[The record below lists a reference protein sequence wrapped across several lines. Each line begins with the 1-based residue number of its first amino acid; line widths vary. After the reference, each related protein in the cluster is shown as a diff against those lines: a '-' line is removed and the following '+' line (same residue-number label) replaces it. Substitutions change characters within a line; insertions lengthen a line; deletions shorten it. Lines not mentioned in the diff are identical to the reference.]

1 MSQKHSDAAV
11 MLLKLDAALP
21 TAEIP
26 PPPPPHPTPFLFFSP
41 TPLSA
46 EETERFHM
54 GKPGAS
60 QISLTVGMKY
70 TVCTYHHIIRPKGIP
85 AMD

>member
-26 PPPPPHPTPFLFFSP
+26 PPAVLTG
-41 TPLSA
+41 LSGIVVN
-46 EETERFHM
+46 M
-54 GKPGAS
+54 
-60 QISLTVGMKY
+60 SLDT
-70 TVCTYHHIIRPKGIP
+70 
-85 AMD
+85 

>member
-26 PPPPPHPTPFLFFSP
+26 PPTPPPAVLTG
-41 TPLSA
+41 LSGIVVN
-46 EETERFHM
+46 M
-54 GKPGAS
+54 
-60 QISLTVGMKY
+60 SLDT
-70 TVCTYHHIIRPKGIP
+70 
-85 AMD
+85 

>member
-26 PPPPPHPTPFLFFSP
+26 PPPPPPPAVLTG
-41 TPLSA
+41 LSGIVVN
-46 EETERFHM
+46 M
-54 GKPGAS
+54 
-60 QISLTVGMKY
+60 SLDT
-70 TVCTYHHIIRPKGIP
+70 
-85 AMD
+85 

>member
-26 PPPPPHPTPFLFFSP
+26 PPPHAVLTG
-41 TPLSA
+41 LSGIVVN
-46 EETERFHM
+46 M
-54 GKPGAS
+54 
-60 QISLTVGMKY
+60 SLDT
-70 TVCTYHHIIRPKGIP
+70 
-85 AMD
+85 

>member
-26 PPPPPHPTPFLFFSP
+26 PPPPPPAVLTG
-41 TPLSA
+41 LSGIVVN
-46 EETERFHM
+46 M
-54 GKPGAS
+54 
-60 QISLTVGMKY
+60 SLDT
-70 TVCTYHHIIRPKGIP
+70 
-85 AMD
+85 

>member
-26 PPPPPHPTPFLFFSP
+26 PPPAVLTG
-41 TPLSA
+41 LSGIVVN
-46 EETERFHM
+46 M
-54 GKPGAS
+54 
-60 QISLTVGMKY
+60 SLDT
-70 TVCTYHHIIRPKGIP
+70 
-85 AMD
+85 